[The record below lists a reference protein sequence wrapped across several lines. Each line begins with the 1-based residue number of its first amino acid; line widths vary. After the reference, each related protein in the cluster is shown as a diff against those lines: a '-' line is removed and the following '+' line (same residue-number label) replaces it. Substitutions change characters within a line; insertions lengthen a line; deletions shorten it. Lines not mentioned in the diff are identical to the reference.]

1 MMSLLEKIFA
11 PRQIKALKGMFA
23 AILVALELLGV
34 ALFDSAQ
41 TPRGQALD
49 LSGYEIV
56 FEDEFDGAAL
66 DMSKWAY
73 RGSGPRS
80 GGFMANDQVFVQ
92 DGNLILRAEYK
103 DAGAYGPGWYSG
115 MIRTVE
121 DYTSGY
127 FECRCIASKGGG
139 FWSAFWL
146 NSPGM
151 GSAEASNGGVGGA
164 EIDIFEAFNYNN
176 KLNYNSVSLNVH
188 VGGYGD
194 GLRSENL
201 GSYKVKNPYTAY
213 NTYGLE
219 WTQDYYI
226 FYINGVEA
234 VRSNFKDGVSKGLE
248 YAILSQELPKE
259 ITEQP
264 GFTADFIVD
273 YVKIY
278 QKL

>member
-1 MMSLLEKIFA
+1 MMSLLEQIFA
-11 PRQIKALKGMFA
+11 PRQIKALKRMFA
-23 AILVALELLGV
+23 AILVVLEMLGV

-49 LSGYEIV
+49 LSDYQIV
-56 FEDEFDGAAL
+56 FEDEFNGAAL
-66 DMSKWAY
+66 DRSKWAY
-73 RGSGPRS
+73 RGSGARS
-80 GGFMANDQVFVQ
+80 GGFMADDQVFVQ

-151 GSAEASNGGVGGA
+151 GSAEASNGGIGGA
-164 EIDIFEAFNYNN
+164 EVDIFEAFNYNN

-234 VRSNFKDGVSKGLE
+234 VRSNFKDGVSQGLE

-264 GFTADFIVD
+264 GFIADFIVD

-278 QKL
+278 QKP